1 LSFIGANFID
11 TNIRFELTKHSMST
25 NNEILYRVFKD
36 DAERS
41 GMDMKDFYHKRRK
54 GLYPFRDSNGYV
66 EWLSRR
72 EFRIASVTKRSKN
85 RKVRKHKNKHQ
96 HTNSKPFFTTEM
108 VTVFLFSG
116 IGILTFFIIIKLVQ
130 LLLSLF

>member
-1 LSFIGANFID
+1 MGANFID

-41 GMDMKDFYHKRRK
+41 GMDMKDFYHKRRN

-66 EWLSRR
+66 EWLKKS
-72 EFRIASVTKRSKN
+72 EFRIMSAKKRSHVKHSRSHKGKHSD
-85 RKVRKHKNKHQ
+85 RK
-96 HTNSKPFFTTEM
+96 SFFTTEM
-108 VTVFLFSG
+108 ITVFLFSG
-116 IGILTFFIIIKLVQ
+116 ICILIFFIIIKLVQ
-130 LLLSLF
+130 LLLSFF

>member
-1 LSFIGANFID
+1 
-11 TNIRFELTKHSMST
+11 MST

-66 EWLSRR
+66 EWLSKSQ
-72 EFRIASVTKRSKN
+72 FRIMSAKKRSH
-85 RKVRKHKNKHQ
+85 VKHTGSHKDKG
-96 HTNSKPFFTTEM
+96 SEGKAFFTPEM
-108 VTVFLFSG
+108 VRMFIITGSG
-116 IGILTFFIIIKLVQ
+116 IIILFFLVKLVQ
-130 LLLSLF
+130 VLNIF

>member
-1 LSFIGANFID
+1 
-11 TNIRFELTKHSMST
+11 MST
-25 NNEILYRVFKD
+25 DNEILYRVFKD

-66 EWLSRR
+66 EWLSLK
-72 EFRIASVTKRSKN
+72 EFRITAVKKRSKN
-85 RKVRKHKNKHQ
+85 RKFRKYKNKHQ
-96 HTNSKPFFTTEM
+96 HTKHHHTKSKSFFTTEM

-116 IGILTFFIIIKLVQ
+116 FGILIFFIIIKLVQ
-130 LLLSLF
+130 LLLIFF

>member
-1 LSFIGANFID
+1 
-11 TNIRFELTKHSMST
+11 MST

-66 EWLSRR
+66 EWLSKSQ
-72 EFRIASVTKRSKN
+72 FRIMSAKKRSH
-85 RKVRKHKNKHQ
+85 VKHTGSHKDKG
-96 HTNSKPFFTTEM
+96 SEGKSFFTPEM
-108 VTVFLFSG
+108 VRMFVITGSG
-116 IGILTFFIIIKLVQ
+116 IIILFFLVKLVQ
-130 LLLSLF
+130 VLNIF

>member
-1 LSFIGANFID
+1 MSFIGANFID

-66 EWLSRR
+66 EWLTESQ
-72 EFRIASVTKRSKN
+72 FRIISVKKRSHVKHN
-85 RKVRKHKNKHQ
+85 RKHKGKD
-96 HTNSKPFFTTEM
+96 SEDKSFFTPEM
-108 VTVFLFSG
+108 VRAFIVTGSG
-116 IGILTFFIIIKLVQ
+116 IIILFFLVKLVQ
-130 LLLSLF
+130 VLNIF